1 MYKKIAYLRSAS
13 VYVEKSMA
21 NLVSTI
27 FRYFS
32 KNKPLGKYEK
42 CFLFQLKW
50 SFYDQDN
57 QIFIA
62 FFFHVQHFKIL
73 RGNRKLNDCG
83 LMKWAALIINCI
95 SLNN

>member
-1 MYKKIAYLRSAS
+1 
-13 VYVEKSMA
+13 MA

-27 FRYFS
+27 FQYFS
-32 KNKPLGKYEK
+32 KNKPLRKYEK

-50 SFYDQDN
+50 FFYHRDN
-57 QIFIA
+57 QTFIV

-73 RGNRKLNDCG
+73 RGNRKWNDYG

-95 SLNN
+95 SLNS